1 MWQLPIVEHPSCVP
15 TSSRGWYLQSGDAAA
30 QRGTAVGTVH
40 SASGSSHHAGKAWGS
55 IGECP
60 QNSKGFASGT
70 RQCLFFV
77 CSLASGDNF
86 LTLCGHSRNQPC
98 SLEMLGKIRSCGKE
112 KEKKRR
118 RQRNRSLCACSIR
131 GFGAQVGREPITR
144 WGWQARR
151 EGLPCPCSVLQ
162 HKGSARSPP
171 WSGWPWKPF
180 SSAASLKARNPTP
193 SAGPPASCWGYWG
206 QQWEGL
212 PGAPGCPLAAWLHRP
227 EEMPRR
233 SRVIFWINR
242 VSFDL
247 GFKTSD
253 SFPGC

>member
-60 QNSKGFASGT
+60 QDSKGFASGT

-112 KEKKRR
+112 KEKKEEGGEIGPCVHAA
-118 RQRNRSLCACSIR
+118 LEVL
-131 GFGAQVGREPITR
+131 GHR
-144 WGWQARR
+144 WGGSPSQGEDGRCAGRGCPARALCCSTKAPPGARR
-151 EGLPCPCSVLQ
+151 GVGGHGNP
-162 HKGSARSPP
+162 
-171 WSGWPWKPF
+171 
-180 SSAASLKARNPTP
+180 SAAL
-193 SAGPPASCWGYWG
+193 PA
-206 QQWEGL
+206 
-212 PGAPGCPLAAWLHRP
+212 
-227 EEMPRR
+227 
-233 SRVIFWINR
+233 
-242 VSFDL
+242 
-247 GFKTSD
+247 
-253 SFPGC
+253 